1 MLRADGTQIPQSSR
15 PELIAEMLR
24 LLDVAEGSRI
34 PEIGTG
40 SGYSTAL
47 LCNLVGDHGSVTSL
61 DIEEEMVTRA
71 RALLSGDGLDN
82 VEVLVGDGRKGYP
95 PRAPYD

>member
-1 MLRADGTQIPQSSR
+1 MSDRVDLAFAAVNRNRYVLLADGTQIPQTSR

-34 PEIGTG
+34 LEIGTG

-47 LCNLVGDHGSVTSL
+47 LCNLVG
-61 DIEEEMVTRA
+61 
-71 RALLSGDGLDN
+71 
-82 VEVLVGDGRKGYP
+82 
-95 PRAPYD
+95 